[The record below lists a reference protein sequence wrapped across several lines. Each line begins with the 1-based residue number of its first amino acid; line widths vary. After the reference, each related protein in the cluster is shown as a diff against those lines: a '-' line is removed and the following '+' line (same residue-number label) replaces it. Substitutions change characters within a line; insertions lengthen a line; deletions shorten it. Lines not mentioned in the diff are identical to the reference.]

1 MLPAFHP
8 LLFAMKRPK
17 DTGNYSI
24 LSSSLTHRH
33 TINNPVMLVVS
44 GSHPGE
50 RRTLSA
56 NNKIQCDKHKR
67 EITKA
72 LWTQ

>member
-8 LLFAMKRPK
+8 LLFAMQRPK

-33 TINNPVMLVVS
+33 TINNPVMPS
-44 GSHPGE
+44 EAPGFWT
-50 RRTLSA
+50 TLHRKGEARSSTRQQ
-56 NNKIQCDKHKR
+56 K
-67 EITKA
+67 E
-72 LWTQ
+72 